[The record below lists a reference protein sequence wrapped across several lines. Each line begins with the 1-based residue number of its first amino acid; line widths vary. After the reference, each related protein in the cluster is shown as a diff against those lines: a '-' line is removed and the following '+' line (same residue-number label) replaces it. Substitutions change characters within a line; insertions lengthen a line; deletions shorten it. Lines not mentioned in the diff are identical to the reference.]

1 MSLKKIEQ
9 IKKIYERITELDSQ
23 IISIEK
29 AALRLSD
36 NEDEV
41 KISITGKYQK
51 GTEPVDVSKLDQEMI
66 MPGLGSIMFGFCSG
80 GYGGSG
86 KSDTKSFSIDQ
97 SLSAT
102 EALVIMDALVRFKNE
117 QRKALSKQLQELVPA

>member
-9 IKKIYERITELDSQ
+9 IKKIYERITEIDSQ

-41 KISITGKYQK
+41 KISISGKYQK
-51 GTEPVDVSKLDQEMI
+51 GAEPVDAAELNKEEDFNPFRAIVLQY
-66 MPGLGSIMFGFCSG
+66 GGFS
-80 GYGGSG
+80 GSG
-86 KSDTKSFSIDQ
+86 KSDKKSFSIDQ
-97 SLSAT
+97 ALTAA

-117 QRKALSKQLQELVPA
+117 QRKELSKQLQILVPA